1 MLPADPL
8 IHDLLNGGFVMS
20 SDHEIKM
27 WTPNTVVLL
36 LLIIAGLGVAL
47 FRMAKGL
54 GAVTNM
60 NDMYPWGFWLGFD
73 LLGGVAMAAG
83 GFIIATAVYLFNWK
97 KYKPIGRPAIL
108 TAFLGYLMAVIAI
121 FLDIGHPFRLWHPS
135 IMWQVHSVMWIVAIH
150 VILYTTTLA
159 LEASPMF
166 FEKVG
171 MKNALN
177 TINRI
182 MIGAVIFG
190 VMLSTLH
197 QSSLGAVFLI
207 APSKMSPLWFST
219 FLPYLFLVSCIAM
232 GMAMVSTETMLSA
245 KAFNHKIDKEIYFGL
260 ARGMLN
266 TLVIYFI
273 LKIFFL
279 FKDAGIALAF
289 DGSMEANMFLLE
301 MALGVVIP
309 ILLLANKSIRTNTRG
324 IFAVNILVILG
335 VLVNRLNVCIFSM
348 QELTTAKGGN
358 YFPSLMEFL
367 ISLGIVALGVF
378 LFKMAAKHLPLFAK
392 A

>member
-1 MLPADPL
+1 
-8 IHDLLNGGFVMS
+8 MS
-20 SDHEIKM
+20 SDQEIKM

-36 LLIIAGLGVAL
+36 LLIIVGLGVSL
-47 FRMAKGL
+47 FRMTKGL
-54 GAVTNM
+54 GAATNM
-60 NDMYPWGFWLGFD
+60 NDMYPWGIWLGFD
-73 LLGGVAMAAG
+73 VLGGVAMAAG
-83 GFIIATAVYLFNWK
+83 GFIIATAIYLFNWK

-108 TAFLGYLMAVIAI
+108 TAFLGYLMAVLAL

-159 LEASPMF
+159 IEASPMF
-166 FEKVG
+166 FERVG

-177 TINRI
+177 TVNKI

-207 APSKMSPLWFST
+207 APSRMSPLWFST

-245 KAFNHKIDKEIYFGL
+245 KAFKHKVDKEIYFGL

-279 FKDAGIALAF
+279 FKDAGIGLAF

-301 MALGVVIP
+301 MAIGVVIP

-324 IFAVNILVILG
+324 IFAVNILVIIG
-335 VLVNRLNVCIFSM
+335 VLVNRLNVCVFSM
-348 QELTTAKGGN
+348 QEFTAARGAN

-367 ISLGIVALGVF
+367 VTLGIISLGVF